1 MKTKF
6 FLFMAFSLLIANSLL
21 AQDEPRT
28 SDKSGCNDYALLSR
42 YKGAVIQECQTIN
55 YAKFYFG
62 LDEPIEKDFEGHGK
76 FFNKYIEVKGKLINI
91 QYLIPLDEGVLKVF
105 ENYKN
110 ALTNAGFNILYIE
123 NNKNSCFYGEDFF
136 GGNNPFS
143 KFSRDFYGCRCD
155 VDYYYVVAKGV
166 RDSLDVYLSLY
177 ISTGGNYG
185 QDFVIV
191 NQSVVETVP
200 LELGLVSAQNI
211 AQNIDNA
218 GHSIFYDIHFAS
230 GSAEIDAKSTNQLQE
245 IAKYLNSHKDKSFY
259 IVGHTDNT
267 GNFDDNMTLSNN
279 RAKAVVNELVS
290 KYNVDANQ
298 LTPYG
303 VANLC
308 PVTNNKTDAGKARNR
323 RVEIVEK

>member
-1 MKTKF
+1 
-6 FLFMAFSLLIANSLL
+6 MAFSLLIANSLL

-62 LDEPIEKDFEGHGK
+62 LEEPVRKNFGGHGQ
-76 FFNKYIEVKGKLINI
+76 FFNKYIEVSGKLNNT
-91 QYLIPLDEGVLKVF
+91 QYLIPLDDGVLKVF

-110 ALTNAGFNILYIE
+110 ALTNAGFNILYTE
-123 NNKNSCFYGEDFF
+123 NNKNSCFYREDFF
-136 GGNNPFS
+136 GGDNPFS
-143 KFSRDFYGCRCD
+143 KFSGGFYSCD
-155 VDYYYVVAKGV
+155 CEVDYYYVVAKGI
-166 RDSLDVYLSLY
+166 RDTLDVYLSLY

-185 QDFVIV
+185 QDFVVV

-279 RAKAVVNELVS
+279 RAKAVVNELNS

-308 PVTNNKTDAGKARNR
+308 PVTNNNTDAGKARNR